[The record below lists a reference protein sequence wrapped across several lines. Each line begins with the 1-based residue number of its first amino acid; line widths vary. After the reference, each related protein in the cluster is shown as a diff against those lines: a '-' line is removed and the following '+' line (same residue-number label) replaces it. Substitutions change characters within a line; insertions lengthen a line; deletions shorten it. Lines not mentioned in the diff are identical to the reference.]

1 MNDPSA
7 CGHPL
12 DISGFQMTFI
22 TQVILMQ
29 HMTLEH
35 IGHGLKPPVWVRRKP
50 SDIFIWLIT
59 AKFVEHQKG
68 VHPRMWGLPETAIE
82 RHARPI

>member
-1 MNDPSA
+1 
-7 CGHPL
+7 
-12 DISGFQMTFI
+12 MTFI
-22 TQVILMQ
+22 TEVILMQ

-50 SDIFIWLIT
+50 GDIFIWLIT

-68 VHPRMWGLPETAIE
+68 VHPRM
-82 RHARPI
+82 